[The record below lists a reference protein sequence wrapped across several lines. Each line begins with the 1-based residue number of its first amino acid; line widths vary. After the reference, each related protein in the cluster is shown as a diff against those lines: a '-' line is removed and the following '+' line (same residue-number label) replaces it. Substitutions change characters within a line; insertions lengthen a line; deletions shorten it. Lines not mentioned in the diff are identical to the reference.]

1 MFTLENKNNSAVE
14 TGSFLSIT
22 DLCEREDIS
31 ITEIIS
37 DWLSFSRKLFVKL
50 DAVPCCLQRP
60 LEGDGDSEIENI
72 TSGSDEYQSVFGST
86 AYRVFIPLNPQE
98 CEIEKN
104 KNPNEIVSSYI
115 SYQGLAYGF
124 WEVKPTKITRFANEG
139 YHVAN
144 GTSRNAIINNPGAV
158 VINGNV
164 SDHILFFNH
173 SFVIFKEDFFVG
185 PDIEAVLDESL
196 LTKDADE
203 VSPQN
208 IKSVVAGAE
217 SNADQNAN
225 AKEIVKEAKERVS
238 KAERDAIFIMLSK
251 NYKSKN
257 GKLEAAPIANMLN
270 SDAKDILPGREFS
283 PETIRRWLKSVQ

>member
-1 MFTLENKNNSAVE
+1 MFILENKNNNAVE
-14 TGSFLSIT
+14 TGGFLSIT
-22 DLCEREDIS
+22 DLCERENIS

-72 TSGSDEYQSVFGST
+72 TSGSDEYQSIFGST
-86 AYRVFIPLNPQE
+86 VYRVFIPLNPQE

-124 WEVKPTKITRFANEG
+124 WEVRPTKITRFANEG

-144 GTSRNAIINNPGAV
+144 GISRNAIINNPGAV
-158 VINGNV
+158 IVNGNA
-164 SDHILFFNH
+164 SDHILFFNN

-185 PDIEAVLDESL
+185 SEFEPVLDESL
-196 LTKDADE
+196 FTKGTDE
-203 VSPQN
+203 VFPQN
-208 IKSVVAGAE
+208 IKPIVAGAE
-217 SNADQNAN
+217 SNVGQNVN
-225 AKEIVKEAKERVS
+225 AEEIVKVVKERVS
-238 KAERDAIFIMLSK
+238 KAERDAILVMLSK
-251 NYKSKN
+251 HYKSKN
-257 GKLEAAPIANMLN
+257 GKLEAVTIAAMLN

-283 PETIRRWLKSVQ
+283 PETIRRWLKSFQ

>member
-1 MFTLENKNNSAVE
+1 MFTLDNKNNNAVE
-14 TGSFLSIT
+14 TDVFLSIT
-22 DLCEREDIS
+22 DLCERENIS
-31 ITEIIS
+31 IAGVIN

-50 DAVPCCLQRP
+50 DAVPCCLKKAF
-60 LEGDGDSEIENI
+60 EGDGNSEIESI
-72 TSGSDEYQSVFGST
+72 TSGNDEYQSVFGST

-104 KNPNEIVSSYI
+104 KKQNEIVSSYI

-144 GTSRNAIINNPGAV
+144 GTSRNAIINNSGAV
-158 VINGNV
+158 IINGNV

-196 LTKDADE
+196 LTEGTDE

-208 IKSVVAGAE
+208 IKSVVSGAE
-217 SNADQNAN
+217 SNVVQNAN
-225 AKEIVKEAKERVS
+225 AKEIVKGTKERVS

-283 PETIRRWLKSVQ
+283 PETIRRWLKSIQ